1 MQLQPEVAISQQA
14 TLWQEAKPTEH
25 VVKRA
30 AVGAWHLT
38 PVKTEIHACAKH
50 PWQHVGRVEACLD
63 KCDGVGGQQL
73 PEGGGHLLSL
83 SSPIQQLVQQ
93 RLEDKTLVAVYE
105 GDLQRQGMQRATAT
119 AHRGLDLKKLQAMQA
134 AAKGK
139 R

>member
-25 VVKRA
+25 V
-30 AVGAWHLT
+30 
-38 PVKTEIHACAKH
+38 
-50 PWQHVGRVEACLD
+50 
-63 KCDGVGGQQL
+63 
-73 PEGGGHLLSL
+73 GGGHLLSL